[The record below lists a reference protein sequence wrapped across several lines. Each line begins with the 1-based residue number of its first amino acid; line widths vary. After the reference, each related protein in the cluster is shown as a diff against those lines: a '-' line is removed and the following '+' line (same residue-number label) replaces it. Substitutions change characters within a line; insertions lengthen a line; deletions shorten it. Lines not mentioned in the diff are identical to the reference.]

1 MIKEYEISHH
11 GSLVRHQNF
20 LFKYDKIEFE
30 KILKNH
36 PNLEFENGGEDHE
49 YGGAIDGPDNPFY
62 FLNFLKE
69 LFPDK
74 NFVMIQKD
82 EYELMVESTNLDL
95 KSEIMKIIME
105 GPQDSKIQVTDF
117 GYTSEIPKVDN
128 DFLIKLNK
136 CEKIKDVDDDNWYSE
151 IFEVVF

>member
-1 MIKEYEISHH
+1 MTPRLL
-11 GSLVRHQNF
+11 GF
-20 LFKYDKIEFE
+20 
-30 KILKNH
+30 
-36 PNLEFENGGEDHE
+36 
-49 YGGAIDGPDNPFY
+49 FY
-62 FLNFLKE
+62 KE

-82 EYELMVESTNLDL
+82 EYELMVESTNLEL

-136 CEKIKDVDDDNWYSE
+136 CEKIKDEDDDNWYSE